1 MFEQTVTLLLAGEF
15 VCHVSH
21 PEEFQFLE
29 YAGNQQD
36 IDTFV
41 GKIGR
46 RLATT
51 SHQSGFYLAYAR
63 CGESERDA
71 IRAYFATIKA
81 DLAPV
86 VGFFHTVIRTTGR
99 EDLLMHGT
107 TLETSAIMAQIDQD
121 AGLRNELQTVASL
134 FRSTS
139 ADGSHRSMFDRVLK
153 EMRKG
158 GYLCLVNAERG
169 LYQVTAKVEYLLEV
183 VAFLQANDETMKSA
197 LDDEAEGE
205 TPALL

>member
-21 PEEFQFLE
+21 PEEFRFLE
-29 YAGNQQD
+29 DAENQQE
-36 IDTFV
+36 IDKFV
-41 GKIGR
+41 GKLGR

-51 SHQSGFYLAYAR
+51 LHQSGFYLAYMHCR
-63 CGESERDA
+63 ESEREA
-71 IRAYFATIKA
+71 IRTYFAIIKA

-99 EDLLMHGT
+99 EDLLMHGA

-134 FRSTS
+134 FRSTT

-169 LYQVTAKVEYLLEV
+169 LYQVTAKIEYLLEV

-197 LDDEAEGE
+197 LDEEAKGE